1 METRDLLADAFGR
14 IRAEVHRL
22 LSGADEDLLVYRPDP
37 DANSVAWLTWHLSRV
52 MDNHVCEIADREE
65 VWTTDGWAARFGLP
79 FPVNETGYGHSS
91 ERVGQVR
98 ASAELLAG
106 YHDAVQE
113 ACTAYLES
121 FDPADLGRIIDTRW
135 DPPVSVGVRLVSV
148 ISDCLQHVGQAAY
161 VKGMYQRS

>member
-65 VWTTDGWAARFGLP
+65 VWTTDGWAERFGLP

-98 ASAELLAG
+98 ASADLLGG
-106 YHDAVQE
+106 YHDAKRRAPPISRASTPPTWAGSSTPAGTRPSVS
-113 ACTAYLES
+113 AC
-121 FDPADLGRIIDTRW
+121 GW
-135 DPPVSVGVRLVSV
+135 
-148 ISDCLQHVGQAAY
+148 
-161 VKGMYQRS
+161 